1 MCSQLSE
8 IFTVTFAMMKTGI
21 FRKHFSRILLIAMM
35 LLFLGSC
42 GKDNKDIYSGLIPD
56 VPVNF
61 YIQPNTID
69 FLPAGSWKYYDNEG
83 YRGIILYRLDQYN
96 FMAYERTCPYDPQ
109 KECAIVEVDPA
120 SYTLVDSCCMSR
132 FLILDGMPFSGPS
145 SLPLKQYFT
154 EFNGEYLHVFN
165 NP

>member
-1 MCSQLSE
+1 
-8 IFTVTFAMMKTGI
+8 MKTGFLI
-21 FRKHFSRILLIAMM
+21 KHFSWIPITGIVILILV
-35 LLFLGSC
+35 SC
-42 GKDNKDIYSGLIPD
+42 RKDNKDIYSGLIPD

-69 FLPAGSWKYYDNEG
+69 FLPAGSWRYYDNEG
-83 YRGIILYRLDQYN
+83 YRGVIVYRIDQYV

-109 KECAIVEVDPA
+109 NECAIVEVDPA
-120 SYTLVDSCCMSR
+120 SYTLIDSCCMSR
-132 FLILDGMPFSGPS
+132 YLILDGMPFSGPS

-154 EFNGEYLHVFN
+154 DFNGNYLHVYN